1 VRMAVAPFALGDC
14 VAQPGTAV
22 APLIALLHRDPVAW
36 PDPDRFDGI
45 GTKPRAVS
53 VRVVEDTLVR
63 VEDESGAAIWMGRM
77 QAGESRRWPV
87 TGEVTVRAR
96 NAGAVTAQLGT
107 DDPVV
112 VGSADAPDEVT
123 LGTS

>member
-1 VRMAVAPFALGDC
+1 VRTPNAQAQ
-14 VAQPGTAV
+14 QPGSSPA
-22 APLIALLHRDPVAW
+22 A
-36 PDPDRFDGI
+36 DPDRFDGI
-45 GTKPRAVS
+45 GTKPRPVS

-96 NAGAVTAQLGT
+96 NASAVTAQLGT

-112 VGSADAPDEVT
+112 VGSSDAPDEVT
-123 LGTS
+123 LGKS

>member
-1 VRMAVAPFALGDC
+1 
-14 VAQPGTAV
+14 
-22 APLIALLHRDPVAW
+22 
-36 PDPDRFDGI
+36 
-45 GTKPRAVS
+45 
-53 VRVVEDTLVR
+53 VVEDTLVR
-63 VEDESGAAIWMGRM
+63 VEDDSGAAIWMGRM